1 MSEEFKAKPLTAK
14 ETMRLNLLVTAG
26 VAAVFCLGMVM
37 FHYHV
42 DPPAYGT
49 TAAAPTAPAG
59 KPAKKI

>member
-14 ETMRLNLLVTAG
+14 DTMRLNVFVTAG
-26 VAAVFCLGMVM
+26 VAAVFGLGILM
-37 FHYHV
+37 FHFHV
-42 DPPAYGT
+42 DPPAYGA